1 MGRPRSQ
8 ARGEGEVVVRAGGS
22 DSSDVA
28 LTFEDRQCNRQHAQ
42 AESGVDRPNV
52 RGSLDVRA

>member
-1 MGRPRSQ
+1 M
-8 ARGEGEVVVRAGGS
+8 RAGGS

-42 AESGVDRPNV
+42 AESGVDRRIQANV
-52 RGSLDVRA
+52 RGSLDVRVRERDNGY